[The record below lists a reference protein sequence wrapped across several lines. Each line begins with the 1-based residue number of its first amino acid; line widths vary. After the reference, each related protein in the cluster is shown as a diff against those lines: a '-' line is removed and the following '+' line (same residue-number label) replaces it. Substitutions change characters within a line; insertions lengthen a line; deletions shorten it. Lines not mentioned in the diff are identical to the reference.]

1 MDKVKINKA
10 IDGLGL
16 SVDNKNT
23 LKEALNQDYETDISN
38 LETRVDTINTE
49 LSTAKTDIS
58 TAKTDISTAKTDIS
72 TAKTDISNL
81 ETRVDN
87 FINANEIIEL
97 GVGVDEETKAANIAK
112 LGDTQRTFF
121 TNINH
126 AYGTASWLPAN
137 GGNAFIIT
145 DEGHAVKYTISKDG
159 EVTKGKEFTLKDF
172 TSELNNK
179 VDKVEGK
186 QLSSNDYTTAEKNKL
201 ANLQNYTLPAA
212 TKTTLGGVKAITNI
226 VNVDTETATA
236 ASLAGVVNT
245 LLNQLRAAGIIQL

>member
-10 IDGLGL
+10 IDALGL

-23 LKEALNQDYETDISN
+23 LKEALNKEGKADITEIETKVDTIDKELNTAKADISN
-38 LETRVDTINTE
+38 LGVKVND
-49 LSTAKTDIS
+49 
-58 TAKTDISTAKTDIS
+58 
-72 TAKTDISNL
+72 
-81 ETRVDN
+81 

-112 LGDTQRTFF
+112 LGDTQHTFF
-121 TNINH
+121 TSINH
-126 AYGTASWLPAN
+126 AYGTASWLPAD

-145 DEGHAVKYTISKDG
+145 DEGHAVTYKISTDG
-159 EVTKGKEFTLKDF
+159 GVTKVSEFTLAKP
-172 TSELNNK
+172 TE
-179 VDKVEGK
+179 
-186 QLSSNDYTTAEKNKL
+186 
-201 ANLQNYTLPAA
+201 YTLPAA

-226 VNVDTETATA
+226 VNVDTETATI

>member
-10 IDGLGL
+10 IDALGL
-16 SVDNKNT
+16 SFDNKNI
-23 LKEALNQDYETDISN
+23 LKAALNQKGEADITEIETK
-38 LETRVDTINTE
+38 VDTINKE
-49 LSTAKTDIS
+49 LG
-58 TAKTDISTAKTDIS
+58 

-81 ETRVDN
+81 GVKVND

-97 GVGVDEETKAANIAK
+97 GVGVDKETKAANIAK
-112 LGDTQRTFF
+112 LGDTQHTFF
-121 TNINH
+121 TNINN
-126 AYGTASWLPAN
+126 AYGTASWLPAD

-145 DEGHAVKYTISKDG
+145 DEGHAVTYKISTDG
-159 EVTKGKEFTLKDF
+159 GVTKVSEFTLAKP
-172 TSELNNK
+172 TE
-179 VDKVEGK
+179 
-186 QLSSNDYTTAEKNKL
+186 
-201 ANLQNYTLPAA
+201 YTLPAA

>member
-1 MDKVKINKA
+1 MKIINQLVVQS
-10 IDGLGL
+10 DMPN
-16 SVDNKNT
+16 DNNVVWVYG
-23 LKEALNQDYETDISN
+23 N
-38 LETRVDTINTE
+38 
-49 LSTAKTDIS
+49 TAKYYNNGTW
-58 TAKTDISTAKTDIS
+58 TTLGE
-72 TAKTDISNL
+72 SNEDRKEL
-81 ETRVDN
+81 EEKVDSLDKEMGEVKKDLS
-87 FINANEIIEL
+87 ILGSKQDVVELEIGDSNEI
-97 GVGVDEETKAANIAK
+97 KANNLKK
-112 LGDTQRTFF
+112 LQSIQTNDHTFF
-121 TNINH
+121 TDINYG
-126 AYGTASWLPAN
+126 YGTASWLPAT
-137 GGNAFIIT
+137 GGTALIIT
-145 DEGHAVKYTISKDG
+145 SEGHAVKYTISKDG

>member
-10 IDGLGL
+10 IDALGL

-23 LKEALNQDYETDISN
+23 LKEALNQEGKADITEIETKVDTIDKELDTAKADISN
-38 LETRVDTINTE
+38 LGVKVND
-49 LSTAKTDIS
+49 
-58 TAKTDISTAKTDIS
+58 
-72 TAKTDISNL
+72 
-81 ETRVDN
+81 

-112 LGDTQRTFF
+112 LGDIQHTFF
-121 TNINH
+121 TSINH
-126 AYGTASWLPAN
+126 AYGTASWIPAD

-145 DEGHAVKYTISKDG
+145 DEGHAVTYKISTDG
-159 EVTKGKEFTLKDF
+159 SVTKVSEFTLAKP
-172 TSELNNK
+172 TE
-179 VDKVEGK
+179 
-186 QLSSNDYTTAEKNKL
+186 
-201 ANLQNYTLPAA
+201 YTLPAA

-226 VNVDTETATA
+226 VNVDTETATV